1 MPRYVHFVQEADEK
15 KGKKEETV
23 DRAINL
29 AGKRNHPFQPFSSPR
44 TKRRRNLWT
53 SSPGIMARTMKADSP
68 SPRFHGVTPCS
79 PGLITFGLKS
89 LICCRKAGD
98 EAFYPRFDKIF
109 PRCAFRPCRK
119 TFKKIIFR
127 RGKVDGRG
135 LFDPTN
141 LKNSQPGVKFY
152 FLFR

>member
-1 MPRYVHFVQEADEK
+1 
-15 KGKKEETV
+15 
-23 DRAINL
+23 
-29 AGKRNHPFQPFSSPR
+29 
-44 TKRRRNLWT
+44 
-53 SSPGIMARTMKADSP
+53 MKADSP

-98 EAFYPRFDKIF
+98 EASYPRFDKIF

-135 LFDPTN
+135 LFHPTN
-141 LKNSQPGVKFY
+141 LKNSQRRNQILLPVSLNLPFDSSNTSRTVETCENKLTAIIAANAHLHKLDLHISKTKLPSFSPSKY
-152 FLFR
+152 ET